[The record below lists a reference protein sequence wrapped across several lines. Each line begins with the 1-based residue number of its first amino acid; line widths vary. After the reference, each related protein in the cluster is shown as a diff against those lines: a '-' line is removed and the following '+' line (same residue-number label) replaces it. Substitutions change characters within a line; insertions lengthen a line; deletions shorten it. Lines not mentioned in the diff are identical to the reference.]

1 MASNRTPVDITG
13 LKDALAA
20 EQIDVCREIAEAKA
34 TLRDLRNKAK
44 SGEEPTKADIFA
56 AQMAI
61 KTLQGAAMIIKAR
74 PELTGKSAGRVSGA
88 ELLAADRHGGSHS
101 QKNAQDKS
109 AMLPPPKDWG
119 SEDY

>member
-20 EQIDVCREIAEAKA
+20 EQVDVCQEIAEAKA
-34 TLRDLRNKAK
+34 TLRELRRKAK
-44 SGEEPTKADIFA
+44 AGEEPTKADLFC
-56 AQMAI
+56 AQMCI

-74 PELTGKSAGRVSGA
+74 PELTGKSAGKVSGA
-88 ELLAADRHGGSHS
+88 ELMAADRNADSLS
-101 QKNAQDKS
+101 QKNAQDKA